1 MNRIHPAGAALDP
14 DDWQIVVAAAPE
26 RQAQDPEGRPV
37 TIRDAVLEAVRRRP
51 GSLPFPS
58 MNTGAG
64 ERFSRGRSVE
74 GVPPTVRA
82 MGQHPRAPSPQ
93 GVTMYP
99 EHALA
104 MAQIANIEREFVH
117 PAALHRQELAR
128 RRREARGGR
137 SIGRR
142 R

>member
-1 MNRIHPAGAALDP
+1 
-14 DDWQIVVAAAPE
+14 
-26 RQAQDPEGRPV
+26 
-37 TIRDAVLEAVRRRP
+37 
-51 GSLPFPS
+51 
-58 MNTGAG
+58 
-64 ERFSRGRSVE
+64 
-74 GVPPTVRA
+74 
-82 MGQHPRAPSPQ
+82 
-93 GVTMYP
+93 MYP